1 MRPSA
6 SPPTILGEGGRGKG
20 REEGSGW
27 LGRKSG
33 SVRRKKAIHRRR
45 REQQEEQDHIGGG
58 VVVGVVDGWMFG
70 CENAIARFSSS
81 SRRHGRQAVDFLAQ
95 VSSQL

>member
-45 REQQEEQDHIGGG
+45 REQQEEQEEQDHIGGG

-81 SRRHGRQAVDFLAQ
+81 NRRQAGR
-95 VSSQL
+95 SSIS